1 MDSSG
6 NSGHSD
12 DAASL
17 SRLRIGVDVFTTR
30 QIAQD
35 ERVSP
40 RTVERWVTK
49 DRDPLPALRVTAEQM
64 YAMGYTGN
72 LYHTRTGVY
81 FLIKAGDRALIP
93 AIRKYPANRKRPE
106 SSRKGTV
113 TGAGAP
119 ERQP

>member
-6 NSGHSD
+6 ISD
-12 DAASL
+12 QAADAPL
-17 SRLRIGVDVFTTR
+17 TTLRIGVDVFTTR
-30 QIAQD
+30 QIARD

-72 LYHTRTGVY
+72 LYHSQTGVY
-81 FLIKAGDRALIP
+81 YLIRAGDRALIP
-93 AIRKYPANRKRPE
+93 AVRKYPANRRSPR

-113 TGAGAP
+113 TGAGTP
-119 ERQP
+119 DRQK